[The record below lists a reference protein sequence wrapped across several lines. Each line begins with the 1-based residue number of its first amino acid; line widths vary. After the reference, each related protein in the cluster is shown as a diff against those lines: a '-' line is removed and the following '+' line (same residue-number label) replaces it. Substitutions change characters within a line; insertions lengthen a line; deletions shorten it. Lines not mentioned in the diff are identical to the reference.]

1 MITKDTVY
9 QLLKDKISSPI
20 SFMELATQLRLDS
33 PGKRAT
39 KKILRALV
47 SEGQIVRTRR
57 GLYGLAEEMSL
68 ITGYFE
74 AHRDGYGF
82 VILDKPESGMSSF
95 PPGRLLGQWIMTAW
109 SPEWRTAAKGR
120 ADHQDTRK
128 GMRES
133 CRNIREGKGC
143 LFRQAEKQGGSLRS
157 LHFPRRHRTGRGR

>member
-82 VILDKPESGMSSF
+82 VILDKPGERDVFIPARATFGAMDNDRVVARMENSG
-95 PPGRLLGQWIMTAW
+95 
-109 SPEWRTAAKGR
+109 
-120 ADHQDTRK
+120 
-128 GMRES
+128 
-133 CRNIREGKGC
+133 EGKGRSSGYSKGHARELPEHSRGEGLPISSGRKKR
-143 LFRQAEKQGGSLRS
+143 LFPSIS
-157 LHFPRRHRTGRGR
+157 TFPPQT